1 MGVCKRLIAG
11 TIVLLALAGLVGCG
25 RKKPRGPLFAVFIV
39 DSSASVSQHQEE
51 MLAYARLA
59 LDDYS
64 KTGPI
69 KVTVV
74 NLNESPSVE
83 FQKEGEL
90 YEEDLEEVLK
100 HVKEIDYDANGT
112 DIISAFE
119 LAQQYYGYEKIPPR
133 AFKILCFTD
142 GLIEGP
148 KGNSYRQWTDFDW
161 AKIGQLGASI
171 GVYFVDPKVR
181 HELETALAPVGT
193 FFIKNK
199 NDALDDL
206 KNEEAK
212 LP

>member
-1 MGVCKRLIAG
+1 MTWHKSLTTAVV
-11 TIVLLALAGLVGCG
+11 IVLALAALGGCG
-25 RKKPRGPLFAVFIV
+25 KRQPRGPLFVVFIV
-39 DSSASVSQHQEE
+39 DRTASVSELQDEI
-51 MLAYARLA
+51 LAYARLA

-90 YEEDLEEVLK
+90 YEEDVEEVLG
-100 HVKEIDYDANGT
+100 HVKGINYDAKGT

-119 LAQQYYGYEKIPPR
+119 LAQQYHGYEKIPPR
-133 AFKILCFTD
+133 AYKILCFTD

-148 KGNSYRQWTDFDW
+148 KGHGYRQWADFDW
-161 AKIGQLGASI
+161 AKMGQLGASI
-171 GVYFVDPKVR
+171 GIYFVDPKVR
-181 HELETALAPVGT
+181 HEIETAPAPVGT

-206 KNEEAK
+206 KNEEAR